1 MAMSAPP
8 PLPGSLTLV
17 LEAPPTYEVLR
28 FPNRSTSAP
37 PMKPRSTRPCAI
49 SAITLDILVAHSAPA
64 TFGGSPIVPR
74 NFSAGASRMR
84 PTSNRPRAFGAWLLR
99 ATAYARIGS
108 RMPTKTRSP
117 SRISREATATISSCG
132 VYALLIRK
140 VGGSRK
146 GSALHA
152 QRIGV
157 DPLHVLTMVRH
168 VKHPLLEP
176 RLEAVR
182 GSRLRGVLAEEGVV
196 SFEVAL
202 HGRRVG
208 AA

>member
-1 MAMSAPP
+1 M
-8 PLPGSLTLV
+8 
-17 LEAPPTYEVLR
+17 
-28 FPNRSTSAP
+28 N
-37 PMKPRSTRPCAI
+37 PRSTRPCAMR
-49 SAITLDILVAHSAPA
+49 AIAFDIRVAHRAPV

-74 NFSAGASRMR
+74 NSDAGWSRIN
-84 PTSNRPRAFGAWLLR
+84 PTSNRPRALGACALR

-146 GSALHA
+146 RLTLDA
-152 QRIGV
+152 QRIDV
-157 DPLHVLTMVRH
+157 EPFQVRDPIRH
-168 VKHPLLEP
+168 IQHPILEP

-182 GSRLRGVLAEEGVV
+182 GSR
-196 SFEVAL
+196 
-202 HGRRVG
+202 
-208 AA
+208 